1 MIPPTMA
8 QIAWS
13 KCFSRMHVRVMLM
26 YAGPAG
32 RNLLTE
38 VKKLTS
44 QRHWLVTARVD
55 DEDFV
60 TIAIEELKTEVT

>member
-1 MIPPTMA
+1 
-8 QIAWS
+8 
-13 KCFSRMHVRVMLM
+13 MLM

-32 RNLLTE
+32 RNLLTA